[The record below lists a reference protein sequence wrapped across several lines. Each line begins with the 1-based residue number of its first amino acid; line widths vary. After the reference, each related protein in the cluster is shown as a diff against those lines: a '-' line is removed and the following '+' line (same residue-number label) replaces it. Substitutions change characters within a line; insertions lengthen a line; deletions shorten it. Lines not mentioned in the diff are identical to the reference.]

1 MDHCVKSYWTHELIG
16 RRLNDMN
23 TTLKATTV
31 KFLDEVR
38 ERQAARAAHRQLR
51 EELATYTTPN
61 EIADLLAAV
70 TRFGA
75 TEDDEVRLI
84 LEQNLTAR
92 LNTNRV
98 A

>member
-1 MDHCVKSYWTHELIG
+1 MGL
-16 RRLNDMN
+16 RLVDMN

-31 KFLDEVR
+31 KIIDEVR
-38 ERQAARAAHRQLR
+38 ERQAARAAHRHLR

-70 TRFGA
+70 TRYGA
-75 TEDDEVRLI
+75 AEDDEVRTI
-84 LEQNLTAR
+84 LEQNLASR
-92 LNTNRV
+92 LQTKRV

>member
-1 MDHCVKSYWTHELIG
+1 
-16 RRLNDMN
+16 MN

-31 KFLDEVR
+31 KIIDEVR
-38 ERQAARAAHRQLR
+38 ERRAARAAHRQLR

-75 TEDDEVRLI
+75 DENDEVRVI
-84 LEQNLTAR
+84 LEHNLAAR
-92 LNTNRV
+92 MQDSRV

>member
-1 MDHCVKSYWTHELIG
+1 MGCKLIH
-16 RRLNDMN
+16 MN
-23 TTLKATTV
+23 TMLKATTV

-75 TEDDEVRLI
+75 TEDNEVRLI
-84 LEQNLTAR
+84 LEQNLAAR
-92 LNTNRV
+92 LHTSRV